1 MFDEHV
7 ELGEGALIQQQIETL
22 PRRQLALGMLGVDA
36 ATTTTGPRFRAP
48 PLELLKDF
56 LHRRTP

>member
-1 MFDEHV
+1 
-7 ELGEGALIQQQIETL
+7 
-22 PRRQLALGMLGVDA
+22 MLCVDA
-36 ATTTTGPRFRAP
+36 ATATTGPRFRAS